1 MSPTNPST
9 LHPNPSLAALPYNP
23 ALSLWLSVDPL
34 SDKYPNLSPY
44 VYCANNPVR
53 LVDVDGRE
61 IWVGSFYYRD
71 GNLYDRGGNIHVA
84 ESAFEQKALESLN
97 TLYGTRQ
104 GFEMM
109 NPLMGTNEVNVYIKE
124 ASKSEWNDVI
134 ASGETGKNIG
144 GTIYW
149 NSHGTKVP
157 VTNGWDANAVTDL
170 GHEFSHA
177 YDDLVGYDYKIG
189 MCGGI
194 STTEWQAVYRENLI
208 RSDLGQPLRT
218 HYKTRN
224 DPDYWYPSIRG
235 LDAEIP
241 DGPYML
247 KNGKP
252 YFPDND
258 LIEDKNTN

>member
-1 MSPTNPST
+1 
-9 LHPNPSLAALPYNP
+9 
-23 ALSLWLSVDPL
+23 
-34 SDKYPNLSPY
+34 
-44 VYCANNPVR
+44 
-53 LVDVDGRE
+53 E

-124 ASKSEWNDVI
+124 ASKSEWDDVI

-149 NSHGTKVP
+149 NSHGTKLP
-157 VTNGWDANAVTDL
+157 TTDGWKTNATTDL

-177 YDDLVGYDYKIG
+177 FDDLVGFDYIAG
-189 MCGGI
+189 EYSGAQT
-194 STTEWQAVYRENLI
+194 SEWRAVYRENLI
-208 RSDLGQPLRT
+208 REELGLPYRT
-218 HYKTRN
+218 HYAIKKETINPFPLIQEWQPAGPRMLDN
-224 DPDYWYPSIRG
+224 DD
-235 LDAEIP
+235 
-241 DGPYML
+241 
-247 KNGKP
+247 KP
-252 YFPDND
+252 YFPKKY
-258 LIEDKNTN
+258 LKEK